1 MITKLMGQVM
11 GDMTAEPRR
20 MAMKWNRTETKDPND
35 PESASMA
42 DNMEDEYEK
51 YDWLF
56 VFEAAMVTHLHVDC
70 TVDATTILERQ
81 EKSIKNWRISNM
93 RPDHNNYGCNV
104 LVIVTNPLPLGGQTL
119 WGFFLGC
126 RFWYLLFASKDK

>member
-81 EKSIKNWRISNM
+81 EKAIKN
-93 RPDHNNYGCNV
+93 
-104 LVIVTNPLPLGGQTL
+104 
-119 WGFFLGC
+119 
-126 RFWYLLFASKDK
+126 